1 MLECPYDP
9 RGYFIIRGVE
19 KVVLIQ
25 EQLSKNRIIVEYD
38 SKNETM
44 VANVA
49 SSTHETKS
57 RASVLV
63 NFSVLA
69 VKVEL
74 TNRINRQKMEISM
87 SSQTLLQNLFQC
99 LLYSKLWEWKASRY
113 AVLSLEII
121 ASFET

>member
-1 MLECPYDP
+1 MLGSSKCNLVGKTEKELADMLECPYDP

-38 SKNETM
+38 GKNETM

-57 RASVLV
+57 RASVMV
-63 NFSVLA
+63 M
-69 VKVEL
+69 K
-74 TNRINRQKMEISM
+74 QM
-87 SSQTLLQNLFQC
+87 Q
-99 LLYSKLWEWKASRY
+99 
-113 AVLSLEII
+113 
-121 ASFET
+121 